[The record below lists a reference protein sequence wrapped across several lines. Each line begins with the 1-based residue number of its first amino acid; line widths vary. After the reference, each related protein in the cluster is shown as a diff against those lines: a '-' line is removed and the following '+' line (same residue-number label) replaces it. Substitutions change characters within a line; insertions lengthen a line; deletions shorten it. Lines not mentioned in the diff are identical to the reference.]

1 MIELT
6 SNRDRK
12 VIAAVVVV
20 MMIAAFAGSSMMIED
35 EDNESD
41 GLLIE
46 FLVLVTA
53 VETGYIIADYFINH
67 TEDDEGEDDSVIRG
81 YEASAVAN
89 SILNSVTTYKTS
101 MENNQQIWKLT
112 NEHHVRQAE
121 LAASELWLPGT
132 EFSNYDVLTMSG
144 VYANSANMMDN
155 VASQINV
162 LFEMVSASLDD
173 WNATDT
179 YKDLMEISIGWGS
192 GSISSTESFGFSVG
206 TATLDVADGHD
217 RVFLTTDSQVWASGS
232 STIVSQSGDSW
243 DLQQGLND
251 LSGLDGFE
259 DDVYELGEG
268 VDYCGDMLPV
278 FDAEAA
284 PLYAGAVMEC
294 GDTSKVAIYDDGV
307 IVDGRKGGSLTL
319 TIQPE
324 GAESRTVDLEPIME
338 EFSAMM
344 DTVYGTMSSAGSA
357 AATVWGIFDQAGQAS
372 AYLTTLMVPN
382 MYDGME
388 LTQAQQTIITVLA
401 MQQLSDYWQESGGE
415 LKTTEYTMSDS
426 MSLFVRGDIVDST
439 GEMLYEN
446 VIYTPFFYQDTTL
459 STGSNQLQ
467 RQAILAVWTTD
478 GENLSS
484 WDGITD
490 ASKAMLITADPD
502 YRLDIAEMKN
512 SGQMT
517 NRVDLTVSDISI
529 IDPGK
534 LVHDPVPDGADND
547 LDKLIMLAMVIIGLL
562 AIMSGWRSGNYVV
575 MAIGL
580 IIIALGLVASE
591 SIENMLE
598 KYLDWRI
605 LL

>member
-162 LFEMVSASLDD
+162 LFEMVSTSLDD

-179 YKDLMEISIGWGS
+179 YKDMMEINIGWGS
-192 GSISSTESFGFSVG
+192 GSMSSTESVGFSVG

-217 RVFLTTDSQVWASGS
+217 RVFLTSDSQVWASGS

-251 LSGLDGFE
+251 LSGLDGFK

-319 TIQPE
+319 TILPD

-372 AYLTTLMVPN
+372 AYLTTLMVPT

-490 ASKAMLITADPD
+490 ASKAMLITADSG

-534 LVHDPVPDGADND
+534 LVHDPVSDGTDND

-591 SIENMLE
+591 SVENVLE